1 MLSRSS
7 GQNISSLTPA
17 LSIFLGQVAGL
28 SWTNQA
34 PEWVNVRYVGWF
46 KTPWWPAAGESGSS
60 VKYPFP
66 YFVHACFQKKSASKK
81 LNFRLVFFLGWF
93 MLTRLQGHPRKSSI
107 FVGLSIDKLSSY
119 WGTPGGVPPWKPYI
133 ENIYQQ
139 PTRSASKAAWKAAGE
154 VKLRDITPLRELPS
168 VASGLYP
175 QKWHLWWK
183 PNHHIPNSLP
193 HSCHV
198 YPIDLVLL
206 YEVLPLFEVLWKR
219 LFGIWNASRWD
230 PKMNSSYK

>member
-119 WGTPGGVPPWKPYI
+119 WGTPGGGTPMETLHREYLSTAHQIRI
-133 ENIYQQ
+133 ESRLKGSRRGKTQ
-139 PTRSASKAAWKAAGE
+139 RHHASPG
-154 VKLRDITPLRELPS
+154 TPLC
-168 VASGLYP
+168 
-175 QKWHLWWK
+175 
-183 PNHHIPNSLP
+183 SLRFVP
-193 HSCHV
+193 T
-198 YPIDLVLL
+198 
-206 YEVLPLFEVLWKR
+206 
-219 LFGIWNASRWD
+219 
-230 PKMNSSYK
+230 KMAFVVEP